1 MRDGAPASKYRT
13 APDKNLTGMPP
24 GVPYIIG
31 NEAAERFS
39 FYGMRSILIIFM
51 TTYLMNA
58 SGKLSVMNENEATGW
73 FHAFVFWSFFLSP
86 LSYSS
91 TEHAIRPGFCL
102 RLARIAHA
110 YRDGGILVGQKEI
123 RTHSAEWRW
132 FRP

>member
-1 MRDGAPASKYRT
+1 MSGPYSSAKASDAAAGARVSKYRT

-58 SGKLSVMNENEATGW
+58 GGKLSVMKM
-73 FHAFVFWSFFLSP
+73 
-86 LSYSS
+86 
-91 TEHAIRPGFCL
+91 IRIE
-102 RLARIAHA
+102 RI
-110 YRDGGILVGQKEI
+110 
-123 RTHSAEWRW
+123 
-132 FRP
+132 P